1 MNLVI
6 PFEIIYKEEPLHVQ
20 PRKIGL
26 DTVFIVHF
34 PSRRPPMM
42 LTKAQKHGGKAF
54 WTIVPEERD
63 RSRQDAVLAEA
74 SILGNLITEYYST
87 SLTGDVSKKYG

>member
-1 MNLVI
+1 MNLMN
-6 PFEIIYKEEPLHVQ
+6 PFEISYKEEPLHVQ

-26 DTVFIVHF
+26 DMVFIIHF

-54 WTIVPEERD
+54 WTTVPEERN
-63 RSRQDAVLAEA
+63 RSRQDAALSEAAVLG
-74 SILGNLITEYYST
+74 SLITQHYQEVT
-87 SLTGDVSKKYG
+87 TC